1 MPRRDFTTANVAG
14 NWFFYTDEHQYFRR
28 VYPGALAFTTFRNAD
43 GILESGMYAF
53 WVEWDAKSGGT
64 AWIEPKWFHE
74 NVLVPFSI
82 GDTVTIPAGNYDF
95 ADLQIAS
102 FMGSGRRLRTDVDF
116 RTGTYFDGR
125 RTEFDLPLASEGS
138 EFQKKVWAELR
149 RIPYGETATY
159 GEIARRLGYE
169 PVIAR
174 AVGVAN
180 ASNPLPIV
188 VPCHRVIGSDG
199 KLTGYAGGVHRK
211 SALLE
216 LEQPGLF

>member
-1 MPRRDFTTANVAG
+1 MTTRWMDTPLGGLRLHAHAGLLTAIDFDAELRGTRVADPVL
-14 NWFFYTDEHQYFRR
+14 DEAEQQ
-28 VYPGALAFTTFRNAD
+28 L
-43 GILESGMYAF
+43 S
-53 WVEWDAKSGGT
+53 
-64 AWIEPKWFHE
+64 
-74 NVLVPFSI
+74 
-82 GDTVTIPAGNYDF
+82 
-95 ADLQIAS
+95 Q
-102 FMGSGRRLRTDVDF
+102 
-116 RTGTYFDGR
+116 YFDGE

-138 EFQKKVWAELR
+138 EFQLKVWAELR

-159 GEIARRLGYE
+159 GDIAHRLGYE

-199 KLTGYAGGVHRK
+199 KLTGYAGGIERK
-211 SALLE
+211 RTLLE

>member
-1 MPRRDFTTANVAG
+1 MTTRWMDTPIGGLRLHAQAGLLTAIDFDARPR
-14 NWFFYTDEHQYFRR
+14 
-28 VYPGALAFTTFRNAD
+28 GARAP
-43 GILESGMYAF
+43 
-53 WVEWDAKSGGT
+53 DA
-64 AWIEPKWFHE
+64 
-74 NVLVPFSI
+74 VL
-82 GDTVTIPAGNYDF
+82 GEAERQLGE
-95 ADLQIAS
+95 
-102 FMGSGRRLRTDVDF
+102 
-116 RTGTYFDGR
+116 YFDGA
-125 RTEFDLPLASEGS
+125 RTEFDLPLASEGT

-169 PVIAR
+169 LVISR

-199 KLTGYAGGVHRK
+199 KLTGYAGGIDRK
-211 SALLE
+211 QALLQ